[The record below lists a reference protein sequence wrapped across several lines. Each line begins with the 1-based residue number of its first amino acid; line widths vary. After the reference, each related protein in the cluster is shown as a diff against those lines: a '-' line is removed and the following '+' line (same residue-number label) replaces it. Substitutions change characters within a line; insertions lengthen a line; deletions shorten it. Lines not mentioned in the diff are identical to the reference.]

1 MKKTFASSLEGIT
14 LFLFLVFFNG
24 NSFAQK
30 NKVPLRPFSS
40 THTIYDSCQVVC
52 NLFPANREYL
62 IATEKLVFQGITD
75 NSECYKVPEN
85 FNPGCL
91 LSYDNSKWFLVKVL
105 SGDTLNFNFLNS
117 KNYDIDA
124 AVWGP
129 IDGANLDSTCHAT
142 SNFPASCDYSTTE
155 PKLSLYQPD
164 FGSYYILA
172 ITNYS
177 NSSTDILLSQPEGG
191 EVMYSYF
198 CPENAQLTYAISG
211 NQNIQAI
218 SKLALS
224 QGINSS
230 SKVSAIGGNSI
241 ELLPGFETDSSTVF
255 NALIG
260 QCINTSQDYSPESS
274 NIACENFFNHTRNS
288 PHLYTNVT
296 SNEVVATVFAKTQP
310 EIAPY
315 NGHYTKMSKI
325 GIDKDSDRF
334 LWAYR
339 EPYLNPTNTH
349 LRTNENCPAYADVR
363 LIHTQPTYREEV
375 PLPDLEPIE
384 NYFNIN
390 SPFYLSNN
398 LKADKTTFDLWN
410 FYLKQDVTNLL
421 YRINGGSWTSG
432 IAYGPILEDYSD
444 RVLNVTKI
452 KHMRV
457 PKDFILDF
465 TVDDGVSIDRYLVT
479 RNSCGG
485 HFCGTTVFN
494 RVADSTVIVSVFQGD
509 INVNMQLGEFNSFR
523 GFGPCFNL
531 GEMEEGTYTYPLQSQ
546 KGDFVL
552 DDEIFVHVKFY

>member
-1 MKKTFASSLEGIT
+1 MKKTSASSLGRRA
-14 LFLFLVFFNG
+14 LFLVLLFSSINT
-24 NSFAQK
+24 FAQK
-30 NKVPLRPFSS
+30 NKVLLRPFNNIS
-40 THTIYDSCQVVC
+40 TIYDSCQVVC
-52 NLFPANREYL
+52 NLFPANRDHL
-62 IATEKLVFQGITD
+62 IATERLVFQGITD
-75 NSECYKVPEN
+75 NSECYQVPDN

-91 LSYDNSKWFLVKVL
+91 LSYNNSKWFLVKVL
-105 SGDTLNFNFLNS
+105 SGDTLNFNFQNS

-129 IDGANLDSTCHAT
+129 IAGADLDSTCHAT
-142 SNFPASCDYSTTE
+142 SNFPASCDYSANQ

-164 FGSYYILA
+164 SGSYYILA

-177 NSSTDILLSQPEGG
+177 NDSTDILLSQPEGG

-198 CPENAQLTYAISG
+198 CSESAKVTYGLSG

-218 SKLALS
+218 SKLELS
-224 QGINSS
+224 QGINSF

-241 ELLPGFETDSSTVF
+241 QLLPGFETDSSTIF
-255 NALIG
+255 NASIG
-260 QCINTSQDYSPESS
+260 QCINTSQNYSPESS
-274 NIACENFFNHTRNS
+274 SIACENFFNHTTGI
-288 PHLYTNVT
+288 PHLYTNAT

-315 NGHYTKMSKI
+315 YGHYAKMSKI

-339 EPYLNPTNTH
+339 GPYLNPTNTH
-349 LRTNENCPAYADVR
+349 LRTNENCPAYPDVR
-363 LIHTQPTYREEV
+363 QIHTQPTYREEV

-398 LKADKTTFDLWN
+398 LKADNTTFDLWN
-410 FYLKQDVTNLL
+410 FYLKQDLTNLL
-421 YRINGGSWTSG
+421 YRINGGSWQAG
-432 IAYGPILEDYSD
+432 IEYGPVHEAYSD
-444 RVLNVTKI
+444 RILNVTKI
-452 KHMRV
+452 GHITV

-465 TVDDGVSIDRYLVT
+465 TLDDGVSIDRYLVT

-509 INVNMQLGEFNSFR
+509 INVDMQLGEFNSFG
-523 GFGPCFNL
+523 GFGPCFKL
-531 GEMEEGTYTYPLQSQ
+531 GVMEEGTYTYPLKSQ

-552 DDEIFVHVKFY
+552 DDEVFVRVKFD